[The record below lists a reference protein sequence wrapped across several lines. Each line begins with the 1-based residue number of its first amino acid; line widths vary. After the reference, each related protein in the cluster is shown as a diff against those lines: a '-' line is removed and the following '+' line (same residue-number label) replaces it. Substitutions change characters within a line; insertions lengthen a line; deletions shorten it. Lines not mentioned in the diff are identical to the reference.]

1 MSGKVL
7 TGQLSPL
14 PVSAINAEHFLQ
26 TPECTKNVDVSH
38 QSTEKLSLKKWA
50 SVILIML
57 LTGLIYG
64 THLTMYS
71 WQLEDE
77 YNTLN
82 NQMVAQYRSLYP
94 KSNNIVD
101 PVYQLKIKLQ
111 QTSKAQKNH
120 TKKFVELLTDISPN
134 LIEHLIVKN
143 IRYSNNILKIDILSE
158 NFDELDK
165 EKKTII
171 RKNYT
176 VNIVGGRKNKQG
188 KVEAQLKVEE

>member
-111 QTSKAQKNH
+111 QT
-120 TKKFVELLTDISPN
+120 FI
-134 LIEHLIVKN
+134 I
-143 IRYSNNILKIDILSE
+143 
-158 NFDELDK
+158 
-165 EKKTII
+165 KKTSS
-171 RKNYT
+171 KGNT
-176 VNIVGGRKNKQG
+176 IVR
-188 KVEAQLKVEE
+188 